1 MIPAVKASPKTIRA
15 VALHKP
21 PGYLST
27 RVKPSTPKRP
37 SAYDCLPY
45 GWDTPEAPLGACGRL
60 DKESSGLLLFTDDG
74 LLSQALLH
82 PRFEHQAITETP
94 SHIAKT
100 YHLQLSDAVSNTQL
114 HELAQPITLGEGR
127 KRGPVTTLPA
137 EVSRVNH
144 PEPGTWLSC
153 TLYDGKNRQIRRLCR
168 RSGLK
173 LLVLRRVSLGPIA
186 MDALAEGQARSLSQ
200 REIEACY
207 QLALPGL
214 PVPRLIPPSAL
225 AR

>member
-27 RVKPSTPKRP
+27 RVKPSAPKRP

-137 EVSRVNH
+137 EVSRVKSSDSSA
-144 PEPGTWLSC
+144 LS
-153 TLYDGKNRQIRRLCR
+153 
-168 RSGLK
+168 
-173 LLVLRRVSLGPIA
+173 P
-186 MDALAEGQARSLSQ
+186 Q
-200 REIEACY
+200 RIEALGSQASVTGPYRDGC
-207 QLALPGL
+207 LG
-214 PVPRLIPPSAL
+214 RGPSAQPQP
-225 AR
+225 ARD